1 LKIGGDGLMILY
13 LDTSALV
20 KLYFWEPF
28 SDEILSKW
36 QCAAQIVASSVA
48 YAETMA
54 SIYRKNREGDL
65 EDSLIRE
72 VVDSFHRD
80 WSSLI
85 RVEVTDELNVYIDR
99 AIKRYPL
106 RGFDLVH
113 LASAMVIRERLPEDF
128 VFACFDDRLARAAQ
142 SEGFETFPP
151 ADATDRE
158 QGNQSAAQPD
168 REKA

>member
-1 LKIGGDGLMILY
+1 MILY

-20 KLYFWEPF
+20 KLYFREPF
-28 SDEILSKW
+28 SDDILLKW
-36 QCAAQIVASSVA
+36 QSAAQIVASSVA

-65 EDSLIRE
+65 EGSLLRE
-72 VVDSFHRD
+72 VVASFHRD
-80 WSSLI
+80 WGSLI
-85 RVEVTDELNVYIDR
+85 RVEVSDELNAYIAR
-99 AIKRYPL
+99 AVKRYPL

-151 ADATDRE
+151 AEATVRQQE
-158 QGNQSAAQPD
+158 NQCVTQAD
-168 REKA
+168 HEDD